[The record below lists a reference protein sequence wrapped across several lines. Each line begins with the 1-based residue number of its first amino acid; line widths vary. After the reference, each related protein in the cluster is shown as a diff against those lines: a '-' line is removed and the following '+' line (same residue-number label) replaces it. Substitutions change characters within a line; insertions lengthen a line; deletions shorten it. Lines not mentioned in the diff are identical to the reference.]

1 MPQYI
6 SPFDSLR
13 LYIIN
18 RYAGLEGFILRRLS
32 CILARLK
39 RLRAPYSFLFVLLPF
54 PNFLSL
60 EMYVPSITQK
70 FPSHPPQ
77 IGELS
82 LDCRRPSNPVN
93 ANFISQNLSTVF
105 LRLCLNLYLSN
116 TSNITGRQNRK
127 HNKTRNARLPLS
139 LCQRLWVLA
148 QLVWQPVV
156 CVVVTW
162 TSLVVEPKAPIR
174 TCKAQIA
181 NSTSKKLSN

>member
-1 MPQYI
+1 M
-6 SPFDSLR
+6 
-13 LYIIN
+13 
-18 RYAGLEGFILRRLS
+18 
-32 CILARLK
+32 
-39 RLRAPYSFLFVLLPF
+39 LLF

-116 TSNITGRQNRK
+116 TSNITGRQNHK
-127 HNKTRNARLPLS
+127 HNKTRNARLSLS
-139 LCQRLWVLA
+139 LCQRLWSACSTRVAACGLRCCHLDVTCGRTQGANQNLQSANCKFNIKETVQLRGVL
-148 QLVWQPVV
+148 
-156 CVVVTW
+156 
-162 TSLVVEPKAPIR
+162 
-174 TCKAQIA
+174 
-181 NSTSKKLSN
+181 KKQNGHFYWHLP